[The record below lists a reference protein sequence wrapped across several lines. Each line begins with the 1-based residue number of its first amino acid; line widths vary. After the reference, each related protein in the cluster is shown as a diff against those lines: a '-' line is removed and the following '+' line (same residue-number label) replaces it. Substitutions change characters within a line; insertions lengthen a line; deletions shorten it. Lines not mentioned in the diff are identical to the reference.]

1 MLKLQPMHG
10 NLKMKPVRR
19 FMSLVICQ
27 HIMVKAEHIVSQVIC
42 QKNQCCRNCFSMN
55 RTTKIR
61 PQNQSDSDFFRTLFV
76 TQIGHFLTFKQNNL
90 TFSELGIFFR
100 KSDFYR
106 TWHMLF
112 LSIIRTKKFPSSWSN
127 QTQNLQNEISI
138 YCETQNLRQKLLTL
152 FGHTLYK
159 HKLKNGPTSDFF

>member
-1 MLKLQPMHG
+1 MLENTVRKPIFNVIHVKKWMLKLQPMHG

-90 TFSELGIFFR
+90 TFSELGIFFSEIGLL
-100 KSDFYR
+100 SDLAYAIF
-106 TWHMLF
+106 
-112 LSIIRTKKFPSSWSN
+112 
-127 QTQNLQNEISI
+127 I
-138 YCETQNLRQKLLTL
+138 YN
-152 FGHTLYK
+152 
-159 HKLKNGPTSDFF
+159 